1 MKKINDIWE
10 NYKKIGL
17 IVSNTFLNIY
27 KAKNKLTKEYV
38 IIKEIKKIKINF
50 SEKEIL
56 KEIEIM
62 EKLESESSISLIE
75 AKDSYYI
82 ITEYYCY
89 MTLEEYIKKRKNPL
103 SIIEIKEF
111 LLELNKILKKMNDNK
126 IIHRNLKLSNIL
138 LSLNK
143 ERIDKSSFKISDF
156 GLININEGNISS
168 KLNSLTMSFEILKRE
183 ENLISSKSDIWSLGI
198 IIYYLLFKEYP
209 YNDGKYNI
217 IKQNEENIILKNI
230 DNKELNELVK
240 KMLNPNVEKR
250 ISWEEYFN
258 HSFFNNQF
266 NQLDLPLFNINC
278 KNHAQNYYA
287 YCPKCKQNIC
297 VSCFKRTFIP

>member
-89 MTLEEYIKKRKNPL
+89 MTLEEYIKKKNPL

-143 ERIDKSSFKISDF
+143 ERIDKSSFKILDF

-168 KLNSLTMSFEILKRE
+168 KVNSLTMSFEILKRE

-209 YNDGKYNI
+209 YNDGK
-217 IKQNEENIILKNI
+217 IILL
-230 DNKELNELVK
+230 NKMK
-240 KMLNPNVEKR
+240 K
-250 ISWEEYFN
+250 I
-258 HSFFNNQF
+258 
-266 NQLDLPLFNINC
+266 
-278 KNHAQNYYA
+278 
-287 YCPKCKQNIC
+287 
-297 VSCFKRTFIP
+297 

>member
-62 EKLESESSISLIE
+62 EKLESESSISLMEAIE

-258 HSFFNNQF
+258 HSFFINQF
-266 NQLDLPLFNINC
+266 N
-278 KNHAQNYYA
+278 
-287 YCPKCKQNIC
+287 
-297 VSCFKRTFIP
+297 